1 VPRRQEKQTP
11 PSSDGYESALEQA
24 FYSIRKPFASFL
36 HDQGTSSILLFA
48 STVLALWIAN
58 SALADDYNHFFHTP
72 IGIYFAGYNLEMSLS
87 HWINDGLMPLFF
99 FVLGLE
105 IKREF
110 LAGEFTDLRASLLVI
125 YCALGGMAM
134 PALIYLLINN
144 DPLSLQGWGIPMA
157 TDTAFALGALII
169 FGKRIPQ
176 GLITLLVAIAIVDDM
191 GAVLVIALFY
201 TESVHWWALG
211 YAGIALG
218 FLAGCNMAGV
228 RKAWPYIL
236 IGCAVWGFFLYS
248 GVHTTVAGI
257 LVALTVPARP
267 RHGTFQ
273 FIQRI
278 QKLLHRL
285 KDTRQSTL
293 PILGDPVSHK
303 LVEKIHWTALHAT
316 TPLQRW
322 ERNLET
328 PVGLF
333 VLPIFALANAG
344 IPLPDTDPT
353 ALLTT
358 PITLGI
364 ILALIFGKCIGITG
378 ACLLAVRFGI
388 GKYPT
393 GVTPG
398 HVVGMSLVAGMGFT
412 MSIFIGSLAFSD
424 NPALLVQA
432 KAGILSGSLLAGL
445 MGISWLW
452 IYTLK
457 QRRVQ
462 PSQTDPRSGNNRSG
476 NNRSGNNR
484 SSNN

>member
-1 VPRRQEKQTP
+1 MQPSQDDDTP
-11 PSSDGYESALEQA
+11 ISPDDYDTPLEQA
-24 FYSIRKPFASFL
+24 IESIRKPFATFL

-48 STVLALWIAN
+48 STVLALWMAN
-58 SALADDYNHFFHTP
+58 STLADAYSHFFHTP
-72 IGIYFAGYNLEMSLS
+72 AGLSFGDYSFEMSLS

-125 YCALGGMAM
+125 YSALGGMAM

-144 DPLSLQGWGIPMA
+144 DPLSIQGWGIPMA

-201 TESVHWWALG
+201 TDTVYWWALG
-211 YAGIALG
+211 YAAIALG
-218 FLAGCNMAGV
+218 FLVGFNMTGV
-228 RKAWPYIL
+228 RQAWPYFIV
-236 IGCAVWGFFLYS
+236 GTVVWAFFLYS

-267 RHGTFQ
+267 KHGPYQ
-273 FIQRI
+273 FIRRI
-278 QKLLHRL
+278 QKLLHQFEH
-285 KDTRQSTL
+285 TRHPPL
-293 PILGDPVSHK
+293 PILGDPESHR
-303 LVEKIHWTALHAT
+303 LVEKVHWTALHAT
-316 TPLQRW
+316 TPLRRW
-322 ERNLET
+322 ERTLET

-344 IPLPDTDPT
+344 IPFPDADPT
-353 ALLTT
+353 SILTT

-364 ILALIFGKCIGITG
+364 VLALIFGKCIGITG
-378 ACLLAVRFGI
+378 SCLLAVKFGI
-388 GKYPT
+388 GKFPT

-398 HVVGMSLVAGMGFT
+398 HIVGMSLIAGMGFT

-424 NPALLVQA
+424 NQALLVQA

-445 MGISWLW
+445 TGIGWLW
-452 IYTLK
+452 IYTLRE
-457 QRRVQ
+457 RRTQ
-462 PSQTDPRSGNNRSG
+462 QTQSDRADNNRQ
-476 NNRSGNNR
+476 
-484 SSNN
+484 